1 MKSNGAGKGDKPRP
15 VNKKVYNSNYDN
27 INWGSKKDKKEKKD
41 K

>member
-1 MKSNGAGKGDKPRP
+1 

-27 INWGSKKDKKEKKD
+27 INWGSKKDKKEKRD